1 MNTTGL
7 NLSASSKSFAY
18 PCCTF
23 SKKACRTSLGFL
35 SSPAAIIGTNV
46 SATMRLAVN
55 VNVIVNA
62 MSTNSCLVI
71 PSVNTIGTNTH
82 TVVKVDAIMAP
93 VTPPAPSTAALLMEY
108 PSLRRR

>member
-1 MNTTGL
+1 M
-7 NLSASSKSFAY
+7 
-18 PCCTF
+18 
-23 SKKACRTSLGFL
+23 GFL

-55 VNVIVNA
+55 VIVSA

-93 VTPPAPSTAALLMEY
+93 VTPPAPSTAAFLMEY

>member
-55 VNVIVNA
+55 VNVIVSA

-82 TVVKVDAIMAP
+82 TDAIMAP
-93 VTPPAPSTAALLMEY
+93 VTPPAPSTAAFLMEY